1 MNISYDSD
9 ADLWRAYTKS
19 NIDLWNQTSI
29 NGKYIIAYEVNPG
42 LDPKVQ
48 DMLPKVNISG
58 EIREIPGSNITIEL
72 LFLDKSILRRWRKL
86 RQQHASSLKIEIKII
101 TRKWLLNRSFCLN
114 HAA

>member
-19 NIDLWNQTSI
+19 KIDLWDQNFI
-29 NGKYIIAYEVNPG
+29 NDKYIIAYEVNPG

-58 EIREIPGSNITIEL
+58 SYIQNSY
-72 LFLDKSILRRWRKL
+72 KILNKGDG
-86 RQQHASSLKIEIKII
+86 E
-101 TRKWLLNRSFCLN
+101 N
-114 HAA
+114 

>member
-19 NIDLWNQTSI
+19 KIDLWDQNFI
-29 NGKYIIAYEVNPG
+29 NDKYIIAYEFNPG

-58 EIREIPGSNITIEL
+58 PEVPAEIPGDLFPDNSELIKAMEKIEAATCIK
-72 LFLDKSILRRWRKL
+72 FEDKSKNNHKEWFCRL
-86 RQQHASSLKIEIKII
+86 H
-101 TRKWLLNRSFCLN
+101 CLN
-114 HAA
+114 HAAY